1 MEEGVE
7 FPDEFSLGD
16 DFKGTIEIPV
26 EMFATVFTEGDH
38 ALSSY
43 KANLTA
49 SGVFLEPD
57 DEGYEIY
64 KDWSYTLTYN
74 EDDGVILTINGT
86 ANQEPTFLCRRPIH
100 HFGGCEALT
109 EVDLSKCTSLSE
121 LVADEEE
128 NEEGNTTY
136 NSSVA
141 NKLANNIDD
150 R

>member
-1 MEEGVE
+1 M
-7 FPDEFSLGD
+7 
-16 DFKGTIEIPV
+16 
-26 EMFATVFTEGDH
+26 
-38 ALSSY
+38 
-43 KANLTA
+43 
-49 SGVFLEPD
+49 
-57 DEGYEIY
+57 
-64 KDWSYTLTYN
+64 
-74 EDDGVILTINGT
+74 
-86 ANQEPTFLCRRPIH
+86 
-100 HFGGCEALT
+100 T

>member
-74 EDDGVILTINGT
+74 EDDGVILTVNGT
-86 ANQEPTFLCRRPIH
+86 ANQEPTFIYAGDQFIISAGARL
-100 HFGGCEALT
+100 
-109 EVDLSKCTSLSE
+109 
-121 LVADEEE
+121 
-128 NEEGNTTY
+128 
-136 NSSVA
+136 
-141 NKLANNIDD
+141 
-150 R
+150 